1 MRSNHLLIAMTL
13 SLTTS
18 GLALASNI
26 TEFPDNGSEQLARGG
41 AWVARASDPLA
52 AFYNPAGLAGQ
63 DTRLILNANLAFK
76 HTCFNRIKATNDTTA
91 DGIAPGGAY
100 PQACNEGGTFPNPQI
115 AMTIKVNDR
124 VGVGLALLGPSGV
137 ANTSWPEFVDGKAAP
152 QRYLL
157 LKANALLLTP
167 TVAIGVRATD
177 WLRVGASFQ
186 WGFATAQFSSASDA
200 LNTDG
205 SPPEKNDVKATLLA
219 KSYFI
224 PGFTLGAI
232 ASPST
237 MVDIAGWFKWSAP
250 ANLTADVATYANYFR
265 PAVANGGM
273 DNKVVFGYSKEADC
287 AGGTPPGPNGP
298 ICGPDKGSVK
308 LVIPMEAKIGVRIH
322 KPVAGADPNRRDPVS
337 QDVWDAEL
345 DFTWANNSAFDALQI
360 RFPSNPD
367 GSAIIPVNGTGGK
380 LPGNADQ
387 IHAYKDVI
395 GVRLGGDWNALPDR
409 LTVRGGVFAET
420 DGQDPRYQ
428 NIDFIGA
435 ARFGM
440 AIGGAYRLKLG
451 KNPEKKSAL
460 EISLGFMHMFVATQS
475 NNNPNGQGLSA
486 LGGIEC
492 NPSTNNVPGQPLCTD
507 GRTKFRTNWP
517 VNLGTITNALNVLN
531 VGLAYRF

>member
-1 MRSNHLLIAMTL
+1 MRLHLLLLATAA
-13 SLTTS
+13 SLTTT
-18 GLALASNI
+18 GLAFATNI

-63 DTRLILNANLAFK
+63 DTRLVLNANLAFK
-76 HTCFNRIKATNDTTA
+76 HTCFTRVKAANDTTA
-91 DGIAPGGAY
+91 DGVAAGATY
-100 PQACNEGGTFPNPQI
+100 PQTCNDFGTFPNPQLG
-115 AMTIKVNDR
+115 MTIKVTDR
-124 VGVGLALLGPSGV
+124 VGVGLAVLGTSGV

-167 TVAIGVRATD
+167 TIAVGVRATD

-186 WGFATAQFSSASDA
+186 WGLATAQFSSASDA
-200 LNTDG
+200 LNADN
-205 SPPEKNDVKATLLA
+205 SPPDKNDVKALLLA
-219 KSYFI
+219 KDYFI

-232 ASPST
+232 ASPT
-237 MVDIAGWFKWSAP
+237 PMLDLAGWFKWSAP
-250 ANLTADVATYANYFR
+250 ADMSADVATYANYFR
-265 PAVANGGM
+265 PAVATNGM
-273 DNKVVFGYSKEADC
+273 DNKVVFGYTKEADC
-287 AGGTPPGPNGP
+287 AGGSPAG

-308 LVIPMEAKIGVRIH
+308 LVIPMEAKIGVRLH
-322 KPVAGADPNRRDPVS
+322 KPVAGADPHRRDPVS

-345 DFTWANNSAFDALQI
+345 DFTYANNSALDALQI

-387 IHAYKDVI
+387 IHNYKDVI
-395 GVRLGGDWNALPDR
+395 GVRLGGDWNVLPDQ
-409 LTVRGGVFAET
+409 LTVRAGVFGET

-428 NIDFIGA
+428 NIDFMGA

-440 AIGGAYRLKLG
+440 AVGGAYRLKFG
-451 KNPEKKSAL
+451 KSAEKKSAL

-475 NNNPNGQGLSA
+475 NGANDPKAQGLPA

-492 NPSTNNVPGQPLCTD
+492 NPSSNNIPGQTLCTD

-517 VNLGTITNALNVLN
+517 VNLGTITNSLNVLN